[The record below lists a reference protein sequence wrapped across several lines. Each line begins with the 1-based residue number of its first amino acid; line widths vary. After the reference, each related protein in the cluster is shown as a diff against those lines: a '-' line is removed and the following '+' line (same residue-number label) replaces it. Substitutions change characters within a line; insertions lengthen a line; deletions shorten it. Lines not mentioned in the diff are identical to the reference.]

1 MRKETI
7 GLTDGLKLTGAER
20 RQQLLAW
27 LKESEAPLT
36 GSELAK
42 RASVSRQVIVQDIS
56 LLKAKNEPIIATSQG
71 YVYLRSA
78 LGKKQPVQRI
88 IACDHEPEKTEE
100 ELNLIV
106 DFGVTVKDVTIEH
119 PVYGDLTASIR
130 VSTRK
135 EVSDFVKKISSTN
148 AAYLSQ
154 LTTAPICTHWR
165 QMTKRRSNK
174 LATPC
179 KKRASSFPN
188 KEKVLCRHQRKGP
201 FLYNVYAL

>member
-1 MRKETI
+1 M
-7 GLTDGLKLTGAER
+7 TDGLKLTGAER

-27 LKESEAPLT
+27 LKESEVPLT

-71 YVYLRSA
+71 YMYLRSA

-135 EVSDFVKKISSTN
+135 EVADFVKKISSTN

-154 LTTAPICTHWR
+154 LTNGIHLHTLEADDE
-165 QMTKRRSNK
+165 
-174 LATPC
+174 
-179 KKRASSFPN
+179 
-188 KEKVLCRHQRKGP
+188 EKIEQACG
-201 FLYNVYAL
+201 ALQKAGILIPE

>member
-71 YVYLRSA
+71 YMYLRSA

-119 PVYGDLTASIR
+119 PVYGDLNSF
-130 VSTRK
+130 
-135 EVSDFVKKISSTN
+135 DQGQHKKRSRGF
-148 AAYLSQ
+148 
-154 LTTAPICTHWR
+154 R
-165 QMTKRRSNK
+165 QKNLFDKRRLSVS
-174 LATPC
+174 AD
-179 KKRASSFPN
+179 KRHPSPHIGG
-188 KEKVLCRHQRKGP
+188 R
-201 FLYNVYAL
+201 

>member
-71 YVYLRSA
+71 YMYLRSA

-119 PVYGDLTASIR
+119 PVYG
-130 VSTRK
+130 TRK
-135 EVSDFVKKISSTN
+135 EVADFVKKISSTN

-154 LTTAPICTHWR
+154 LTNGIHLHTLEADDE
-165 QMTKRRSNK
+165 
-174 LATPC
+174 
-179 KKRASSFPN
+179 
-188 KEKVLCRHQRKGP
+188 EKIEQACG
-201 FLYNVYAL
+201 ALQKAGILIPE

>member
-1 MRKETI
+1 M
-7 GLTDGLKLTGAER
+7 TDGLKLTGAER

-42 RASVSRQVIVQDIS
+42 KASVSRQVIVQDIS

-71 YVYLRSA
+71 YMYLRSA

-154 LTTAPICTHWR
+154 LTNGIHLHTLEADDE
-165 QMTKRRSNK
+165 
-174 LATPC
+174 
-179 KKRASSFPN
+179 
-188 KEKVLCRHQRKGP
+188 EKIEQACNALQKAGILIPP
-201 FLYNVYAL
+201 FLL